1 MAKKGNGEG
10 SVHKLPNGR
19 WRAQYYVETP
29 KGRRR
34 RSVSAPTKQEA
45 RRLMVKGM
53 YESEGIVEF
62 DPSTLTVDKYLRQ
75 WLESSARS
83 SVAPRTYANYE
94 LQVERHLVPALG
106 HLRLDK
112 LTSLRVQALY
122 NAKLEEGLKPATIR
136 HIHAVLH
143 RALAQ
148 AQLRWRLLGRNPADG
163 VELPKVGQKKSN
175 TLSMEQVERFL
186 AVAEESGDRF
196 LALYHVAFFC
206 GLRIGEILGFKWRHV
221 DLEKRE
227 LHIRYQVQ
235 RMRDGSGL
243 VEARPKQDE
252 QRTVPFGERVAAAL
266 RAHRLRQNEERLA
279 RGALYEDRDLV
290 FATGRGTPFDAS
302 NIVNRSFKPLLERA
316 GLPEIPFHATRHTCA
331 TLMLANDVD
340 ARTVQDILG
349 HRDVATTL
357 KFYGHVLPSMRQRA
371 GAVFDEAKP
380 KASPSERPGGA
391 S

>member
-29 KGRRR
+29 TGRKR
-34 RSVSAPTKQEA
+34 RSVSAATKQEA
-45 RRLMVKGM
+45 RRLMIRGM
-53 YESEGIVEF
+53 YESQGVVEF
-62 DPSTLTVDKYLRQ
+62 DSTTLTVGKYLRQ
-75 WLESSARS
+75 WLESSAKR
-83 SVAPRTYANYE
+83 SVAPRTFSNYE
-94 LQVERHLVPALG
+94 LQVEQHLIPALG
-106 HLRLDK
+106 HVRLDK
-112 LTSLRVQALY
+112 LTSLRIQTMY
-122 NAKLEEGLKPATIR
+122 NAKLEAGLKPSTIR

-148 AQLRWRLLGRNPADG
+148 AQLRWRLIGRNPADD
-163 VELPKVGQKKSN
+163 VDLPKVGQKKSN
-175 TLSMEQVERFL
+175 TLSMEQVECFL
-186 AVAEESGDRF
+186 TVAEESGDRF
-196 LALYHVAFFC
+196 VALYHVAFFC
-206 GLRIGEILGFKWRHV
+206 GLRIGEILGLKWRHV
-221 DLEKRE
+221 DFDKRE
-227 LHIRYQVQ
+227 LHVRYQVQ

-243 VEARPKQDE
+243 VESQPKQDE
-252 QRTVPFGERVAAAL
+252 QRTVPFAGRVAAAL
-266 RAHRLRQNEERLA
+266 KAHRLHQNEERLA
-279 RGALYEDRDLV
+279 RGALYGDRDLV
-290 FATGRGTPFDAS
+290 FVTSKGTPFDAS

-371 GAVFDEAKP
+371 AAVFDEAR
-380 KASPSERPGGA
+380 SR
-391 S
+391 